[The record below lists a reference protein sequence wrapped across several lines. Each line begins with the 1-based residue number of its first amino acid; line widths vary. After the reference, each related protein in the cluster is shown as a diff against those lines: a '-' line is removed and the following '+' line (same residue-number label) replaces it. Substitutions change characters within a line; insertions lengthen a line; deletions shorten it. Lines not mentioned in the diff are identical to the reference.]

1 MVNDSA
7 SLHRLI
13 KTNCILLNQISSAQ
27 TLIRSKVIQT
37 SSHPQNST
45 FHLLGLQGLQ
55 KTTEVVQILLTKIVQ
70 KKYLLHVFGGL
81 CT

>member
-1 MVNDSA
+1 M
-7 SLHRLI
+7 
-13 KTNCILLNQISSAQ
+13 
-27 TLIRSKVIQT
+27 IRSKVIQT